1 MILRDEVRR
10 MHNVVQNSKIET
22 AELCST
28 FGKLANDWHE
38 TVKKINAMH
47 DEQRKDYE
55 RRIKALEKTNEQLA
69 KENEEMKKAIEDFK
83 KMELE
88 FEQQKR
94 ILRLGQIAFKL
105 EALVSEYVFP
115 GEDKASKRAR
125 YGANLKSLKGK
136 IDNLKD
142 SKLQEGAR
150 SRLQGLNEE
159 MFEDWFL
166 GIVKELKNLRL
177 DSAHP
182 NLGTYEELR
191 SMITEEFGDE
201 DKREDMLEALERLQE
216 MYTKMERNFGE

>member
-1 MILRDEVRR
+1 
-10 MHNVVQNSKIET
+10 MHNVVHNSKIET

-55 RRIKALEKTNEQLA
+55 RRIEALEKTNEQLA

-94 ILRLGQIAFKL
+94 IFRLGQIAFKL

-125 YGANLKSLKGK
+125 YGTNLKSLKGK
-136 IDNLKD
+136 IDKLKD

-182 NLGTYEELR
+182 NLGTYEELK

-201 DKREDMLEALERLQE
+201 HKREDMLEALERLQE